1 MTEVLMRVTNNMMS
15 NTMTR
20 YLMRQ
25 SEGIFKV
32 QEQISTQRK
41 INRSSDDP
49 AGMRKILDYR
59 SQIATVDQYF
69 TNIERGTT
77 RLELTEITLDAI
89 DDFIGVT
96 RAISQQQAGGTP
108 QDRAFAADQVRDLYD
123 QIVQLAN
130 SKSGNNYMFSG
141 HQTDTPAYGHVIE
154 ISGGT
159 PGDLVFGLAA
169 DATNVTI
176 EIRDDSGSVIN
187 TIMPGGGGTDGVN
200 TVTWSGVIP
209 ADGLYKFSVSAS
221 NAAGD
226 VVDYATYNGDDGSV
240 RIIMGEN
247 TELNLNAD
255 GREIFSPAGQV
266 DTFEVIADLIT
277 ALENDDSAA
286 IASLTQQLDSVRT
299 QVREFRAASATKMY
313 QLENTENFWSNY
325 KYKLEQLLS
334 ETENVDLNEAAMRF
348 NQLDLAY
355 QSTIATAA
363 RIIQPGL
370 INFLK

>member
-1 MTEVLMRVTNNMMS
+1 MRVTNNMMS
-15 NTMTR
+15 NALTR
-20 YLMRQ
+20 HLMRQ
-25 SEGIFKV
+25 NENLYKV
-32 QEQISTQRK
+32 QEQIATQKR
-41 INRSSDDP
+41 INKPSDDP
-49 AGMRKILDYR
+49 IGVRQVLDYR
-59 SQIATVDQYF
+59 SRIATIDQYLD
-69 TNIERGTT
+69 NIKRGTT
-77 RLELTEITLDAI
+77 RLEYTEITLDVV
-89 DDFIGVT
+89 DDLIGVV
-96 RAISQQQAGGTP
+96 RGVSQQEAGGTT
-108 QDRAFAADQVRDLYD
+108 QSRAFAADQVKDLYK
-123 QIVQLAN
+123 QVVELAN
-130 SKSGNNYMFSG
+130 SKNGKNYMFSG
-141 HQTDTPAYGHVIE
+141 NQTDTPAYGHVVE
-154 ISGGT
+154 MSGGM

-176 EIRDDSGSVIN
+176 EVMDDSGSVIN

-200 TVTWSGVIP
+200 TVTWSGIIP

-247 TELNLNAD
+247 TELNITAD
-255 GREIFSPAGQV
+255 GREIFSPTGQV

-313 QLENTENFWSNY
+313 QLENTENFWFNY
-325 KYKLEQLLS
+325 KPKLEQLLS

-370 INFLK
+370 IDFLK

>member
-1 MTEVLMRVTNNMMS
+1 MRVTNNMMS
-15 NTMTR
+15 IALTR

-25 SEGIFKV
+25 NENLYKV
-32 QEQISTQRK
+32 QEQIATQKR
-41 INRSSDDP
+41 INKPSDDP
-49 AGMRKILDYR
+49 TGMRKVLDYR
-59 SQIATVDQYF
+59 SQIATIDQYLD
-69 TNIERGTT
+69 NIKRGTT
-77 RLELTEITLDAI
+77 RLEFTEITLNVV
-89 DDFIGVT
+89 DDLIGVV
-96 RAISQQQAGGTP
+96 RGVSQQQEGGTT
-108 QDRAFAADQVRDLYD
+108 QSRAFAADQVKDLYK
-123 QIVQLAN
+123 QVVELAN
-130 SKSGNNYMFSG
+130 SKSGKNYMFSG
-141 HQTDTPAYGHVIE
+141 HKTDTPAYGHVVE

-176 EIRDDSGSVIN
+176 EVMDDSGSVIN
-187 TIMPGGGGTDGVN
+187 TITPGGGGTDGVN

-277 ALENDDSAA
+277 ALENDDTVAVSN
-286 IASLTQQLDSVRT
+286 LTQQLDSVRT
-299 QVREFRAASATKMY
+299 QISEFRAASAPKMY
-313 QLENTENFWSNY
+313 QLENTEDFWFNY
-325 KYKLEQLLS
+325 KPKLEQLLS
-334 ETENVDLNEAAMRF
+334 ETENVDLNEAAMRL

-355 QSTIATAA
+355 QATIATAA

>member
-1 MTEVLMRVTNNMMS
+1 MRVTNSMMS
-15 NTMTR
+15 NTITR

-25 SEGIFKV
+25 SEGLYKV
-32 QEQISTQRK
+32 QEQISTQKK

-59 SQIATVDQYF
+59 NKIATIDQYLD
-69 TNIERGTT
+69 NIKRGTT

-96 RAISQQQAGGTP
+96 REISQTQAGETTES
-108 QDRAFAADQVRDLYD
+108 RAFAADQVRDLYD
-123 QIVQLAN
+123 QIVDLAN
-130 SKSGNNYMFSG
+130 SKSGRNYMFSG
-141 HQTDTPAYGHVIE
+141 HQTDTPAYGHVVE
-154 ISGGT
+154 MSGGT

-176 EIRDDSGSVIN
+176 EVMDDSGSVIN
-187 TIMPGGGGTDGVN
+187 TITPGGGGTDGVN
-200 TVTWSGVIP
+200 TVTWSGAIP
-209 ADGLYKFSVSAS
+209 PDGLYKFTVTAS

-247 TELNLNAD
+247 TELNITAD

-299 QVREFRAASATKMY
+299 QVREFRAASAPKMY
-313 QLENTENFWSNY
+313 QLENTEDFWFHY
-325 KYKLEQLLS
+325 KPKLEQLLS
-334 ETENVDLNEAAMRF
+334 ETENADLNEAAMRL

-355 QSTIATAA
+355 QATIATAA